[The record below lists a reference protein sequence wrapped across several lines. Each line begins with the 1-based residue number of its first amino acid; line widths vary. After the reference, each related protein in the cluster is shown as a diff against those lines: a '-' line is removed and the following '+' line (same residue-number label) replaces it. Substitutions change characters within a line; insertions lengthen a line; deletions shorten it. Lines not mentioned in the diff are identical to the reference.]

1 MEGTRELAV
10 GWEMQ
15 RSAPR
20 TGGCWGL
27 CLSRARE
34 PRMDLEG
41 KGGGLFGSTFEMPTL
56 AQRGRSH
63 RGCVRLPLRAEAGA
77 GHVQNSSTWGG
88 CGFKAS
94 ERGQGH
100 VEEESGRA
108 SPVRVPQPGGTPCPW
123 SGLLPR
129 LCRLSRS
136 TSRKELLLT
145 LPAAP
150 PKGLLADA
158 VLRNLLQGC
167 CGQTVR
173 C

>member
-15 RSAPR
+15 RSVPR

-100 VEEESGRA
+100 VEEESGPHRSGCPSLGGPPA
-108 SPVRVPQPGGTPCPW
+108 HGAACYPGFAGSLGPPAGRNCC
-123 SGLLPR
+123 SRFQLLLPR
-129 LCRLSRS
+129 ACWRTPSSVIFFRV
-136 TSRKELLLT
+136 
-145 LPAAP
+145 
-150 PKGLLADA
+150 A
-158 VLRNLLQGC
+158 V
-167 CGQTVR
+167 VR
-173 C
+173 Q